1 MIVAAGVLMLRLSG
15 FHRVLI
21 ILAAIL
27 VAGIARLF
35 LPLLI
40 DYVLQTGIFAAILV
54 LLLWLAQWGFP
65 RLPEW
70 RQRWAAGGQKAL
82 EKRREKKTGTQQK
95 EPAAKKRS
103 ASNKKQDKQS
113 NKDRE

>member
-1 MIVAAGVLMLRLSG
+1 VLMLRLGG

-21 ILAAIL
+21 ILGAIL

-40 DYVLQTGIFAAILV
+40 DLVLRTGVFAAILV

-65 RLPEW
+65 KFPEL
-70 RQRWAAGGQKAL
+70 RQRWIAGRRKAL
-82 EKRREKKTGTQQK
+82 ENKQKKKAKIQRKDPT
-95 EPAAKKRS
+95 AAKHS
-103 ASNKKQDKQS
+103 ASHEQDKQS
-113 NKDRE
+113 KQDRE